1 MAHGVEFAPVG
12 RPYQPF
18 IAGAARASAIGSGHL
33 LRQVR
38 YGLTQRKYFS
48 DRLSQDAWRAAQGAE
63 AIIYKYSWIAGYTIA
78 GKLGIP
84 YRGHTFPLTP
94 TGAFPSFMLG
104 RGIDRG
110 PRLNRAVWSVT
121 RQVVWQLL
129 RSDDNALRRQ
139 LGLRPLPLQG
149 PAARQQRE
157 AMPVYYAFSPA
168 VLPRPAGRS
177 ACL

>member
-1 MAHGVEFAPVG
+1 MEFAPAG

-78 GKLGIP
+78 EKLGIP
-84 YRGHTFPLTP
+84 CAAAIPFPLTP

-121 RQVVWQLL
+121 GQVVL
-129 RSDDNALRRQ
+129 AT
-139 LGLRPLPLQG
+139 
-149 PAARQQRE
+149 AAQ
-157 AMPVYYAFSPA
+157 
-168 VLPRPAGRS
+168 
-177 ACL
+177 